1 MARRPA
7 EGRPRRSYG
16 RLLTQT
22 SPSAQPARG
31 RKARVT
37 AIAAAVIGL
46 SVATAVIGYFNFGA
60 VLAAIRPIG
69 ARGFVTVI
77 IAQVALFIP
86 LGLAWQMAGTP
97 KAGPSIVFMW
107 GRLMREAASD
117 VLPFSQIGGLV
128 IAGRVAVL
136 GGVAAAEA
144 FASSVID
151 ITVEIAAQ
159 LIYTLAG
166 VALLA
171 HRLGEGH
178 RNGPLMWSLAV
189 GLLMGGGVVAGMVA
203 TQKKCVGLFEQVLR
217 KVAPG
222 AAEHAQSA
230 NEAFQAAYAQRGRLL
245 VSLVLHLIGWFGGA
259 FGTWLILQ
267 FIGRPLPFSSVVAIE
282 SVLFAIRNA
291 AFIVPSGLGVQEG
304 AYALLGPLFGLPV
317 EAALALSLLKRARD
331 ITIGVPV
338 LWSWQVLESRRLR
351 ANAKDSA
358 GETISP

>member
-1 MARRPA
+1 MTQAVQSPPA
-7 EGRPRRSYG
+7 SSG
-16 RLLTQT
+16 
-22 SPSAQPARG
+22 
-31 RKARVT
+31 KARAT
-37 AIAAAVIGL
+37 AVLAGAIGL
-46 SVATAVIGYFNFGA
+46 TVAVAVIGYFNFGA

-69 ARGFVTVI
+69 PGGFLVVI
-77 IAQVALFIP
+77 LAQVALFIP

-97 KAGPSIVFMW
+97 KAGPALIFMW

-117 VLPFSQIGGLV
+117 VLPFSQLGGLV

-136 GGVAAAEA
+136 GGVGAGEA

-166 VALLA
+166 VAVLA
-171 HRLGEGH
+171 ARLGAGH
-178 RNGPLMWSLAV
+178 RDGPLMWSLAV
-189 GLLMGGGVVAGMVA
+189 GLVVGGAIVAGMVA
-203 TQKKCVGLFEQVLR
+203 TQKKGVGLFEQVLR

-222 AAEHAQSA
+222 AADHAQDA
-230 NEAFQAAYAQRGRLL
+230 HQAFQAAYAERGRLFA
-245 VSLVLHLIGWFGGA
+245 SLVLHLVGWFGGA
-259 FGTWLILQ
+259 FGAWLILR
-267 FIGRPLPFSSVVAIE
+267 FIDHPLPYLSVVAIE

-338 LWSWQVLESRRLR
+338 LLGWQAMESRRSLR
-351 ANAKDSA
+351 AKALPESR
-358 GETISP
+358 P